1 MKPVKT
7 FQIIPIKPLSVNQ
20 VWQGRRFKTKAYKQ
34 FEQDCG
40 WFIKMPM
47 IKGEVEIDYKFYIK
61 HFSTSD
67 IDNFIKPFQDI
78 LVKNGAIEDDSKI
91 IRITAEKIKSNE
103 ERIEVEINKISP

>member
-1 MKPVKT
+1 MQIKVNVKA
-7 FQIIPIKPLSVNQ
+7 LSVNQ
-20 VWQGRRFKTKAYKQ
+20 VWCGKRFKTAKYKQ
-34 FEQDCG
+34 YEQDCG

-47 IKGEVEIDYKFYIK
+47 IKGEVKIDYKFYIK

-91 IRITAEKIKSNE
+91 LKITAEKIKSNE
-103 ERIEVEINKISP
+103 EYIEVEITKISP